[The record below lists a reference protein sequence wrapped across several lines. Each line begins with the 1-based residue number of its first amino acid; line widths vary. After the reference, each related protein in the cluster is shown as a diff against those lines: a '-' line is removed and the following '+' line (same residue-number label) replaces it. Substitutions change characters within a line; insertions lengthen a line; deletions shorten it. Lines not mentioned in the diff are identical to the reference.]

1 MEFPQ
6 CFPLNFILLC
16 WNFRRNRWIDRPL
29 FALNSTL
36 LNLVFSRRPLLN
48 LDFVSCKIR
57 FELPLLCRMIFSAFS
72 FNWASIFLSSSS
84 NNGLH
89 AVKVSGILCCVP
101 GMEPWLQ
108 THRRGQRSFSLLT
121 VGEFGKIFSKINN
134 YVIETI
140 ASLTIFIEIKEYF
153 ITRNIKNVSLK
164 GHLGNHVLSCCLW
177 WFPWICASHPKKVFV
192 KNDHDFGEAIKTFII
207 Y

>member
-1 MEFPQ
+1 MNCHYYVEWY
-6 CFPLNFILLC
+6 L
-16 WNFRRNRWIDRPL
+16 
-29 FALNSTL
+29 AL
-36 LNLVFSRRPLLN
+36 
-48 LDFVSCKIR
+48 
-57 FELPLLCRMIFSAFS
+57 FS
-72 FNWASIFLSSSS
+72 FNWASILLSSSS

-89 AVKVSGILCCVP
+89 TAKVSGILCCVP

-108 THRRGQRSFSLLT
+108 THKRGQRSFSLST

-164 GHLGNHVLSCCLW
+164 GHLGNHVLSYCLCD
-177 WFPWICASHPKKVFV
+177 FHESVSVIQRKYLPRMIMTLGKPLKLLLFIRNYAAFI
-192 KNDHDFGEAIKTFII
+192 KNHRRTLKSKI
-207 Y
+207 